1 MRSPGRDARGLR
13 GPGTPR
19 VRLPIIPTSGRSA
32 NFPETSW
39 EAVRCPRPLV
49 GHPENGVTRQ
59 GRMSAVPDTAA
70 SPSSPGSSSVV
81 TEDSGAGRVG
91 RAGRGFARWPR
102 WGRWVTYVGVAIVL
116 VVVAA
121 LVAGVVLVRRSFPQ
135 TDGEIAVPGLDG
147 RVTVLRDAHGIPQ
160 VYADTSHDLFYAQG
174 FVQAQDR
181 FFEMDFRRHT
191 TAGRLSEMFGETTL
205 ETDKFIRTM
214 GWRRVAEQEL
224 ALLSP
229 ATLSHLDAYSAG
241 VNAYLHSHTPSQISL
256 EYTVLG
262 LTGLD
267 YKIEN
272 WTPADSVSW
281 LKAMA
286 WDLRGNMDDEIARAL
301 MTPTRTPAEIEELS
315 PPYPYGRHR
324 PIVDQGAVVDQVFE
338 QNATSPGTRKPSRP
352 PLAPAAQRAL
362 RRLDLGLRSVPE
374 LPGAGDGIGSNA
386 WVVDG
391 DHSTTGKPILANDP
405 HLGVSMPGIWY
416 QMGLHCNRLGQDC
429 PFDVTDFAFSGLP
442 GVVIGH
448 NQQIAWG
455 FTNLGPDVVDLYLEK
470 TQDKTY
476 LYDRKQRPL
485 NLRDEVIKVFG
496 RDQPFRFTVR
506 ATRHGPLL
514 SDVSKQLSTVGA
526 NAPAGSD
533 APDRGNGYAVAI
545 SWTALTPRN
554 TADAIFEFDR
564 STNWQEFRDAAKDFA
579 VPSQNLVYADRAGN
593 IGYQAPGR
601 IPIRKSGNTGD
612 YPALGWLPADD
623 WTGKDIPFAAL
634 PSVLNPTDGF
644 VTTANQA
651 VIGRTYPYYLGDSWA
666 YGYRSQRIVDL
677 LQRKARLSVADM
689 SRIQRDTRNGFAPTF
704 VPYLLNVFMPSEYLA
719 GGQRLLQGWDYHQR
733 KGSAAAAY
741 YNAVWKNTLA
751 LTFHDELRESVWP
764 DGGGRWFEVM
774 RRLLAQ
780 PNSRWWDDV
789 TTDGV
794 IETRD
799 DILLRA
805 MSDARDELVR
815 RQARRAVD
823 WTWGHQH
830 RLNLEN
836 QTLGQSDVGLVR
848 WLFNRDGYQVG
859 GGSEIVDATEW
870 DAASDDYDV
879 TSAPSMR
886 MVVSLAD
893 LDRSRWV
900 NLTGVSGH
908 AFDSHYVDQTQLW
921 VDGRTLAWPSS
932 GKAVG
937 APSQHPLTLIP
948 AADES
953 APRASPPR

>member
-1 MRSPGRDARGLR
+1 
-13 GPGTPR
+13 
-19 VRLPIIPTSGRSA
+19 
-32 NFPETSW
+32 
-39 EAVRCPRPLV
+39 
-49 GHPENGVTRQ
+49 
-59 GRMSAVPDTAA
+59 MSAVSDTAA
-70 SPSSPGSSSVV
+70 SSPPPVSARSPGPP
-81 TEDSGAGRVG
+81 
-91 RAGRGFARWPR
+91 RARRGFRSWPR
-102 WGRWVTYVGVAIVL
+102 WGRWSTYAAVVL
-116 VVVAA
+116 VLLLVAT

-147 RVTVLRDAHGIPQ
+147 TVTVLRDGHGIPQ
-160 VYADTSHDLFYAQG
+160 VYAGTSHDLFYAQG

-229 ATLSHLDAYSAG
+229 ETLSYLEAYSDG
-241 VNAYLHSHTPSQISL
+241 VNAYIHSHTPSQMSL
-256 EYTVLG
+256 EYAVLG

-267 YKIEN
+267 YTVEE

-301 MTPTRTPAEIEELS
+301 MTPTRTPDEIAELF

-324 PIVDQGAVVDQVFE
+324 PILNQGAVVDQVFE

-362 RRLDLGLRSVPE
+362 RRLDAALRGMPE
-374 LPGAGDGIGSNA
+374 LLGKGDGLGSNA

-391 DHSTTGKPILANDP
+391 EHSTTGKPILANDP

-416 QMGLHCNRLGQDC
+416 QMGLHCTRLSEEC
-429 PFDVTDFAFSGLP
+429 PFDVTGFTFSGFP

-448 NQQIAWG
+448 NQQVAWG

-485 NLRDEVIKVFG
+485 GLRSEEIEVLGRDE
-496 RDQPFRFTVR
+496 PFRFTVR
-506 ATRHGPLL
+506 TTRHGPLL
-514 SDVSKQLSTVGA
+514 SDVSPELSTVGA
-526 NAPAGSD
+526 NAPAGTG
-533 APDRGNGYAVAI
+533 APARDNGYAVAI
-545 SWTALTPRN
+545 AWTALTPRN
-554 TADAIFEFDR
+554 TADALFGFNR
-564 STNWQEFRDAAKDFA
+564 ATNWQEFRSAAEDFA
-579 VPSQNLVYADRAGN
+579 APSQNIVYADRAGN

-612 YPALGWLPADD
+612 YPSLGWLPADD
-623 WTGKDIPFAAL
+623 WTGKDIPFNAL
-634 PSVLNPTDGF
+634 PSVLNPADGF
-644 VTTANQA
+644 VATANQA
-651 VIGRTYPYYLGDSWA
+651 VTDRRYPYYLGDSWA

-677 LQRKARLSVADM
+677 LQGQARLSVEDM
-689 SRIQRDTRNGFAPTF
+689 TRIQLDTRNGFAPTF
-704 VPYLLNVFMPSEYLA
+704 VPYLLNIFMPSEYLA
-719 GGQRLLQGWDYHQR
+719 GGQRLLQGWNFHQP

-741 YNAVWKNTLA
+741 FNAVWKNTLRD
-751 LTFHDELRESVWP
+751 TFHDELREEVWP
-764 DGGGRWFEVM
+764 DGGGRWFEVV
-774 RRLLAQ
+774 RRLLTQ
-780 PNSRWWDDV
+780 PNSPWWDDV

-799 DILLRA
+799 DILLQA

-830 RLNLEN
+830 RLDLEN
-836 QTLGQSDVGLVR
+836 QTLGQSDIGVVR
-848 WLFNRDGYQVG
+848 WLFNRGGYEVG
-859 GGSEIVDATEW
+859 GGGEIVDATRW
-870 DAASDDYDV
+870 DAASDSYDV
-879 TSAPSMR
+879 TTAPSMR

-893 LDRSRWV
+893 LDKSRWV

-908 AFDSHYVDQTQLW
+908 AFDSHYGDQTDLW
-921 VDGRTLAWPSS
+921 VDGRTLAWPFAR
-932 GKAVG
+932 KAVES
-937 APSQHPLTLIP
+937 ATEDTLTLTP
-948 AADES
+948 GEDE
-953 APRASPPR
+953 